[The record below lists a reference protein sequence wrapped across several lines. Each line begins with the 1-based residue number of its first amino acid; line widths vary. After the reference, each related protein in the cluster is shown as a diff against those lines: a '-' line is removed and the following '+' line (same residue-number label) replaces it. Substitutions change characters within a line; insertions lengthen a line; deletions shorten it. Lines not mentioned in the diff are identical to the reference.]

1 MNNSSTIRNLMI
13 AIVAVLVIG
22 FGYMVMNQPD
32 NRSVGQKISDAADE
46 LPNMDKAGRQLED
59 RTPADK
65 IGDAVKDATH

>member
-13 AIVAVLVIG
+13 AVVAILVIG
-22 FGYMVMNQPD
+22 FGYVAMNQPD

-46 LPNMDKAGRQLED
+46 LPNLDKAGRQLED

-65 IGDAVKDATH
+65 IGDAVKDATK